1 MCIVVILYILKKS
14 KDHNMHNNLPQLSAF
29 TLGIVDEVI
38 FKHPKI
44 PKIVQKI
51 LETFHQCDNPSDS
64 QS

>member
-1 MCIVVILYILKKS
+1 
-14 KDHNMHNNLPQLSAF
+14 MHNNLPQLSAF

-51 LETFHQCDNPSDS
+51 IETFHPCDNPSDS